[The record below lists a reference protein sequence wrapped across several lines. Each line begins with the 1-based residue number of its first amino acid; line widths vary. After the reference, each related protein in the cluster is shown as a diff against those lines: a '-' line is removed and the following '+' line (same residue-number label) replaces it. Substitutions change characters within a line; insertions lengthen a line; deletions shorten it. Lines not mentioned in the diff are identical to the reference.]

1 MSTPS
6 APAQDNHTTGPHSVD
21 PFHNP
26 SYPKRTHF
34 AERTKLAE
42 TLNRV
47 DERMGQAAKKLA
59 VLARDPRLVDFSRLY
74 HQMMGARDQIAECA
88 RRIPREAGE
97 LYHEDHERLDQAVQA
112 FERVVRQFES
122 KGA

>member
-1 MSTPS
+1 MSTSSP
-6 APAQDNHTTGPHSVD
+6 PAESNHSTGSHSVD

-26 SYPKRTHF
+26 SYPQRTHF
-34 AERTKLAE
+34 AERTKLEE
-42 TLNRV
+42 TLRGV
-47 DERMGQAAKKLA
+47 EDRMAQAAKKLA
-59 VLARDPRLVDFSRLY
+59 VLARDPRLVEFTRLY

-97 LYHEDHERLDQAVQA
+97 LYHEDHERLDLAVKA
-112 FERVVRQFES
+112 FDRVVKQFES